1 MKFPYRSYVSQFPG
15 TSDFRLILR
24 PVLTIRIAGPKSE
37 ARWDAL
43 VDTGADETLLPKSLA
58 GLLGLELDQ
67 KVTSQAVGISG
78 APLTIHYGQ
87 AEFQIAA
94 ENEHVTWRSMVG
106 FVDFGQDDEM
116 IILGH
121 GGCLDYFTAIFDGDK
136 AELELIPNAELSHQ
150 PSDASRAPS
159 E

>member
-24 PVLTIRIAGPKSE
+24 PVLTIRITGPKSE

-58 GLLGLELDQ
+58 GLLGVVLDHE
-67 KVTSQAVGISG
+67 VTSQAVGISG
-78 APLTIHYGQ
+78 DLLTIHYGT
-87 AEFQIAA
+87 AKFQIAA
-94 ENEHVTWRSMVG
+94 ENDQVTWTSMVG
-106 FVDFGQDDEM
+106 FVDFGSQDDEV

-136 AELELIPNAELSHQ
+136 AELELTANSQLPRL
-150 PSDASRAPS
+150 
-159 E
+159 